1 MKGFKGTPGPWS
13 AVRRYY
19 GEVSVI
25 DSDGFKVVTAER
37 AAILMDWD
45 KKGFEHWADDG
56 GNRLLSGPEQ
66 FANANLIAAAPDL
79 LEALLSIVNMDYQP
93 ADDESDK
100 VYLNARAAI
109 SKALGEE

>member
-1 MKGFKGTPGPWS
+1 MKEFKGTPGPWS

-66 FANANLIAAAPDL
+66 FANAHLIAAAPDL
-79 LEALLSIVNMDYQP
+79 LEALQDALHAY
-93 ADDESDK
+93 DK
-100 VYLNARAAI
+100 HGEHSEWDFARAAI